1 MRKKWKCTA
10 AIMLAAAVFCTGVPV
25 SAAQD
30 AGAVEA
36 EENTDGDSGD
46 TNEGTIEETPSAEE
60 CDLSY
65 RVHVQTYGWQDW
77 KTDGETAG
85 TNGESKRL
93 EAIQINLENQPYE
106 GGIEYRVHVQTYGWQ
121 DWKADGETAGTSG
134 ESKRLEAIQIRLTGE
149 MAEHY
154 DVYYRVHI
162 QSYGWL
168 PYVQNGAYAGS
179 EGFSRRLE
187 ALELRLVEKNSQES
201 IETGQGYLKN
211 VLYYSGHV
219 QNIGDIAEV
228 QGGNIL
234 GVIGQEKRLEAFSMC
249 LKGME
254 GYSEGSIEYTAHVQ
268 GDGWQDWK
276 SDGER
281 AGTNGEGK
289 RIEAVKICLKG
300 QIAELYDIYYRAH
313 IQNFGWL
320 DWAKN
325 GEIAGTTA
333 YSYRMEAMQ
342 VQLVPKGQAAP
353 GSCAVP
359 YLKKYSNAQLTYSG
373 HVQGIGDVAA
383 VSGGQTLGTVGKS
396 KRLEAFQISLD
407 DSGEGLPK
415 GTVQYQAHVQDIG
428 WQSWKNEGE
437 LAGTQ
442 NQSKRIEAIAA
453 RLSGE
458 ISSYYDI
465 YYRVQAE
472 DFGWLGW
479 AKNGEKAG
487 TTSLSLRVEAIQVVL
502 VGKYDD
508 KKAFQTGQ
516 AFYDTYRYQ
525 NPSQYLQI
533 RHVQKTLTGG
543 DYNLSSGYMGLK
555 VWYVQQKLGLSGRR
569 AIMDSTT
576 INAVKQFQKS
586 HGLTANGVV
595 DLATWKAMGYS
606 ESAWKNLGAYAS
618 PLKTNPA
625 STRQD
630 CIEAMISTAYEYL
643 GNPYIIGASGD
654 PNHGL
659 DCSGLVMQALYASG
673 IDPAP
678 VSPIRHSQPGYE
690 YECRNL
696 WALPMKHVAYSER
709 QRGDL
714 IFYKNSSGTI
724 IHVAIY
730 LGNDQVIESWPD
742 KVVVWPVKNSHRSL
756 IAGVARPFV

>member
-1 MRKKWKCTA
+1 MRKKWKYTA
-10 AIMLAAAVFCTGVPV
+10 AIMLAAAVFCTSVPV

-30 AGAVEA
+30 AGSVEA

-60 CDLSY
+60 CDLS
-65 RVHVQTYGWQDW
+65 
-77 KTDGETAG
+77 
-85 TNGESKRL
+85 
-93 EAIQINLENQPYE
+93 
-106 GGIEYRVHVQTYGWQ
+106 YRVHVQTYGWQ

-325 GEIAGTTA
+325 AEIAGTTA
-333 YSYRMEAMQ
+333 YSYRMEAIFE
-342 VQLVPKGQAAP
+342 
-353 GSCAVP
+353 C
-359 YLKKYSNAQLTYSG
+359 
-373 HVQGIGDVAA
+373 GDCIS
-383 VSGGQTLGTVGKS
+383 VSGIP
-396 KRLEAFQISLD
+396 KR
-407 DSGEGLPK
+407 
-415 GTVQYQAHVQDIG
+415 
-428 WQSWKNEGE
+428 
-437 LAGTQ
+437 
-442 NQSKRIEAIAA
+442 
-453 RLSGE
+453 
-458 ISSYYDI
+458 
-465 YYRVQAE
+465 
-472 DFGWLGW
+472 
-479 AKNGEKAG
+479 
-487 TTSLSLRVEAIQVVL
+487 
-502 VGKYDD
+502 
-508 KKAFQTGQ
+508 
-516 AFYDTYRYQ
+516 
-525 NPSQYLQI
+525 
-533 RHVQKTLTGG
+533 
-543 DYNLSSGYMGLK
+543 M
-555 VWYVQQKLGLSGRR
+555 
-569 AIMDSTT
+569 
-576 INAVKQFQKS
+576 
-586 HGLTANGVV
+586 
-595 DLATWKAMGYS
+595 
-606 ESAWKNLGAYAS
+606 
-618 PLKTNPA
+618 
-625 STRQD
+625 
-630 CIEAMISTAYEYL
+630 
-643 GNPYIIGASGD
+643 
-654 PNHGL
+654 
-659 DCSGLVMQALYASG
+659 
-673 IDPAP
+673 
-678 VSPIRHSQPGYE
+678 
-690 YECRNL
+690 
-696 WALPMKHVAYSER
+696 
-709 QRGDL
+709 RGDFPL
-714 IFYKNSSGTI
+714 HGTSI
-724 IHVAIY
+724 QWLHGIKTRCM
-730 LGNDQVIESWPD
+730 L
-742 KVVVWPVKNSHRSL
+742 
-756 IAGVARPFV
+756 